1 MADAR
6 SGTISLSY
14 IVSGNSITGWIY
26 WVEDPQTINIQNN
39 TSQITLYLRYKND
52 STGALNT
59 YSDESTFYLR
69 IKDGNTTKAE
79 ATNTKG
85 ATLYYNKTTEVL
97 SLSYTAKHKDDGSL
111 SLTIEGGG
119 ALIGTV
125 GLSASSGSGTAVLTT
140 IPRAT
145 TPTLPSTADAGTEI
159 TITLPRADNSYTHRL
174 YYKLGDGS
182 YTEITNANSQAGDSC
197 TWTIPMS
204 LCDSLTTTTSGTITV
219 KCETYNS
226 GTQVGTAQTATMTVT
241 VPSTVKPT
249 ATMSTLLVN
258 ENTTVSGW
266 GVAIKTFTKVSY
278 TITGSVTN
286 DHGASVSAYE
296 FQGNGETK
304 TTQTGTTGALTSF
317 GSVVM
322 KGRVQDSR
330 GRWSEWASVTLT
342 VYDYA
347 LPEILDSF
355 AYRVDANGD
364 PDEDGTNVK
373 VKLNGQVAAVG
384 QNAATI
390 KWRKRSAGGSWGSWS
405 DPATNPINNNT
416 PTVLAS
422 SGSPVTFSK
431 SSTYEVELGVWDSLG
446 NSKTIVYTIA
456 TATVTFH
463 AKAGGNG
470 IGIGKYCEHNNE
482 VEIDPDWDV
491 RFKGNLLSTT
501 VTTVGSLNTT
511 VSAINAI
518 ITAMADYV
526 VAKNITTTAGEWSY
540 LKFNSGACVLW
551 ASSLSADIWNN
562 GNTQAIWSTNG
573 NLKYTT
579 YYKYNLPFK
588 VYNAACAGN
597 ATEACLIGTSGVTAE
612 DNNEKVSVRLMRGI
626 EPQSSSASPSIVRL
640 VILGRWK

>member
-1 MADAR
+1 MAEAR

-26 WVEDPQTINIQNN
+26 WVEDPQSINIQNN

-125 GLSASSGSGTAVLTT
+125 GLSASSGSGTAVLTN

-145 TPTLPSTADAGTEI
+145 KPTLPSTADAGTTI
-159 TITLPRADNSYTHRL
+159 TITLPRKDNSYTHRL

-226 GTQVGTAQTATMTVT
+226 GTQVGTAQTAEMTMT

-249 ATMSTLLVN
+249 ATMTTSLVN

-266 GVAIKTFTKVSY
+266 GVAIKTFTKLSY
-278 TITGSVTN
+278 SITGTGSYSSTI
-286 DHGASVSAYE
+286 AAYE

-304 TTQTGTTGALTSF
+304 TTATGTTGALTSF
-317 GSVVM
+317 GAVVM

-330 GRWSEWASVTLT
+330 GRWSDWASVTLT

-384 QNAATI
+384 QNAATV
-390 KWRKRSAGGSWGSWS
+390 KWRKRSAGGSWGSW
-405 DPATNPINNNT
+405 TTITNNT
-416 PTVLAS
+416 ATVIS
-422 SGSPVTFSK
+422 TFSK
-431 SSTYEVELGVWDSLG
+431 SSTYEVELGVWDDLG

-501 VTTVGSLNTT
+501 VTTVGSLDTT

-518 ITAMADYV
+518 INAMADYV
-526 VAKNITTTAGEWSY
+526 VE
-540 LKFNSGACVLW
+540 
-551 ASSLSADIWNN
+551 
-562 GNTQAIWSTNG
+562 Q
-573 NLKYTT
+573 
-579 YYKYNLPFK
+579 
-588 VYNAACAGN
+588 
-597 ATEACLIGTSGVTAE
+597 GTSGDWTYRKWNSGKAECWGKFDTGYLMNDPTA
-612 DNNEKVSVRLMRGI
+612 
-626 EPQSSSASPSIVRL
+626 QSLNTMTDTTTNTVLFISDGLRKDFPTGLFNATPIAIMNVHAAGGLLSAKAYNSTTASTLAYQVWRSNHSPVATT
-640 VILGRWK
+640 VICHAFGTWR